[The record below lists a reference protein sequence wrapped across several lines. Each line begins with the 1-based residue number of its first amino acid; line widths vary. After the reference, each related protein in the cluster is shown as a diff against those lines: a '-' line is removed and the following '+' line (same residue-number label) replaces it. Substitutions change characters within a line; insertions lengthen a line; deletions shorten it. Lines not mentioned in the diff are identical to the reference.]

1 MPPAHPDTIM
11 TAMNK
16 AQILSEETGQH
27 FTLFTADQQ
36 LYRVAVEVQWA
47 YPNLFPNLIP
57 RLGGMHMLMSFVG
70 AVGTL
75 MSVSGLADILASV
88 FGGGGKC

>member
-1 MPPAHPDTIM
+1 MPPADPDTII

-16 AQILSEETGQH
+16 AQKLTEETGQD

-36 LYRVAVEVQWA
+36 LYRIVVEIQWA
-47 YPNLFPNLIP
+47 YPHLFPHLVP

-70 AVGTL
+70 AVGAL
-75 MSVSGLADILASV
+75 I
-88 FGGGGKC
+88 